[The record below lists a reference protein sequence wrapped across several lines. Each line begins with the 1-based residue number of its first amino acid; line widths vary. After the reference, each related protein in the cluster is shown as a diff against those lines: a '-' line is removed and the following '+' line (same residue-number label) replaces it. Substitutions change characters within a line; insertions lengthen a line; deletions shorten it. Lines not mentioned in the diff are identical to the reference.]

1 MTAEVTTAGMSA
13 VMRPAGLPSLVTT
26 HSLFAFF
33 KETSDKLS
41 RWPWPASMYPIEYSL
56 APIAR
61 RIESDPVT
69 PVLYRWLPEKG
80 SAPSEGVG
88 AVE

>member
-1 MTAEVTTAGMSA
+1 M
-13 VMRPAGLPSLVTT
+13 VTT

-69 PVLYRWLPEKG
+69 PVCTKVPVKAVA
-80 SAPSEGVG
+80 STAPVKTVG
-88 AVE
+88 HAAFM